1 MGARKVF
8 FKSGLH
14 GLESSECSAPLVE
27 TQWLG
32 KHLGD
37 AKLRIF
43 DTTAFLVPQSG
54 GTYLVESGLEE
65 FQKQH
70 IPNAGFLDLTRELSD
85 PSNPLPFMMP
95 GERQF
100 SEVVAAKGVSNDSFV
115 VLYSAG
121 SMMWSTRVWW
131 MFRAFGFDRV
141 AVLDGGWN
149 KWQREGRPV
158 SSAETNPESGVFTAQ
173 VRAELIAGKSEIRQA
188 ISDDRVCT
196 IYALSP
202 EVYRGEGNRH
212 SGRPGHIPGSRN
224 VYHQDLVDPD
234 SGTFLDLGRLK
245 EQFAAVGAFEKERII
260 LYCGGGIASTLGA
273 MALFLAGHERIAVYD
288 GSMREWSADRALTVT
303 TGEDP

>member
-1 MGARKVF
+1 LG
-8 FKSGLH
+8 
-14 GLESSECSAPLVE
+14 PLVE
-27 TQWLG
+27 TDWLE
-32 KHLGD
+32 KNLGE

-54 GTYLVESGLEE
+54 GPYLAESGLEE

-70 IPNAGFLDLTRELSD
+70 IPNAGFLDLTEELSD
-85 PSNPLPFMMP
+85 PSHPLPFMMP

-149 KWQREGRPV
+149 KWHGEGRPV
-158 SSAETNPESGVFTAQ
+158 SSKEITPESGAFTAQ
-173 VRAELIAGKSEIRQA
+173 VRVELIAGKDEVREA
-188 ISDDRVCT
+188 IGDDRFCT
-196 IYALSP
+196 VYALSS

-212 SGRPGHIPGSRN
+212 SGRPGHIPGSKN
-224 VYHQDLVDPD
+224 VDHQDLVDPD
-234 SGTFLDLGRLK
+234 TGTFLEPGRLK
-245 EQFAAVGAFEKERII
+245 ERFAGVGAFEKERII

-273 MALFLAGHERIAVYD
+273 MALFLAGHEGTAVYD
-288 GSMREWSADRALTVT
+288 GSMREWSGDPALPLVVG
-303 TGEDP
+303 GEP